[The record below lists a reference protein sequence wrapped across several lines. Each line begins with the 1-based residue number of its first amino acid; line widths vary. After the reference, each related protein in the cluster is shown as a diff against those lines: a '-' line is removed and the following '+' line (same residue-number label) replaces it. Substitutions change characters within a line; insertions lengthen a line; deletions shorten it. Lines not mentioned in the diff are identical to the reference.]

1 MSQGEIMI
9 KLDDLELGLEFNSSG
24 PYSDNEVYIDSETG
38 QVIYVSDI
46 IDEEPPSD
54 IYENDKYI
62 MLPTK
67 QELGLGKPLP
77 LEFAREQGHDFFN
90 EVYSIFA
97 SRGAYSRF
105 KGLLEHKG
113 LLEQWYNY
121 EQEHINKALM
131 AWCSDNDIECK

>member
-1 MSQGEIMI
+1 MV
-9 KLDDLELGLEFNSSG
+9 KLDDLELALNFNSSG
-24 PYSDNEVYIDSETG
+24 PYFDNEIYIDTESGE
-38 QVIYVSDI
+38 VIYVSDF

-67 QELGLGKPLP
+67 QEFGLGKPLA
-77 LEFAREQGHDFFN
+77 LEFAREKDRDLFN
-90 EVYSIFA
+90 EVYSIFS

-105 KGLLEHKG
+105 KNLLEHKG

-121 EQEHINKALM
+121 EQEQIGKALM
-131 AWCSDNDIECK
+131 AWCSDNDIQCK